1 MVSGYSRAVELAGS
15 VDEDRQLHL
24 EEPLPPV
31 GPGPVRV
38 IILFP
43 EDVDVPETDWVT
55 FLAANPAFEFLKDE
69 AEDIYGPDDGR
80 PFSADWGQGGAR
92 AVPLRRPLRV
102 QGPPGRRDHSLKTRP
117 WCVACSSACAQR

>member
-15 VDEDRQLHL
+15 VDEDRQLHP

-80 PFSADWGQGGAR
+80 PFGTDGGHAQST
-92 AVPLRRPLRV
+92 PTP
-102 QGPPGRRDHSLKTRP
+102 GP
-117 WCVACSSACAQR
+117 